1 MTISFRPPAPLASK
15 PQATLSI
22 RARLL
27 VLALIAVVPLMIDRA
42 RSIDTDR
49 DERIAALSEEAL
61 ALTRQGIEA
70 QKEIVV
76 AAKSVV
82 QVVARAHATLGTR
95 QDNCGRFLA
104 GATSDAPWI
113 TGLSIVGANGR
124 VTCSTVANS
133 IGFDLSERPYFQEA
147 LRTKAFVVGDLAIG
161 RSRGVRLVAAMPA
174 LEEDGGVA
182 SVITAS
188 FELQWIER
196 IGAEAARRPGALML
210 VADDNGTVLAAHP
223 GRDTW
228 LRKRFETNPLLR
240 ELQARDSGIA
250 AVEGIDGVRRVFG
263 FARLPQTSAF
273 VAVGLDEAEMLRRV
287 DSEMRMAYI
296 QFALIG
302 AFVLLGVWVGGEHT
316 IVRPLRT
323 LARMAVH
330 IGHGNL
336 QIRTTRRR
344 WAAEFAPLA
353 GALDAMA
360 HRLTEREEELRVAN
374 AHLEALARHD
384 SLSGLANRRS
394 FDAKLEEEWRE
405 SARQKTPLALIMIDI
420 DHFKMYNDHYG
431 HLAGDAC
438 LRAVGAALARTS
450 EAAIVA
456 RYGGE
461 EFALLFA
468 RTEMNRALDLA
479 EKLRGAIETLALPH
493 LAAPSGRVTISVGVA
508 SLHAATAA
516 TAQTLIEA
524 ADAALYGAKRR
535 GRNAVVGH
543 AALKLLA

>member
-1 MTISFRPPAPLASK
+1 MITFRPPDCSGK

-22 RARLL
+22 RVRLL
-27 VLALIAVVPLMIDRA
+27 LLALIVVGPLMLDRA
-42 RSIDTDR
+42 RSIETDR
-49 DERIAALSEEAL
+49 AERIAALSQEAL
-61 ALTRQGIEA
+61 ALARQGLEA
-70 QKEIVV
+70 QQVVVV
-76 AAKSVV
+76 ATKSVV
-82 QVVARAHATLGTR
+82 QVVARAHATLGLS
-95 QDNCGRFLA
+95 QENCDRFLA
-104 GATSDAPWI
+104 GATSDTPWI
-113 TGLSIVGANGR
+113 IGLSIVGANGR

-133 IGFDLSERPYFQEA
+133 IGFDLSDRPYFQEA
-147 LRTKAFVVGDLAIG
+147 VRTKTFVLGDLANS

-174 LEEDGGVA
+174 LEEDGRIA
-182 SVITAS
+182 SVIAAS
-188 FELQWIER
+188 IDLHWIER
-196 IGAEAARRPGALML
+196 IGADVARRPGALMM
-210 VADDNGTVLAAHP
+210 VGEDNGTVLAAHP

-228 LRKRFETNPLLR
+228 LRKRFESNPLLR
-240 ELQARDSGIA
+240 ELQTRDIGIETVA
-250 AVEGIDGVRRVFG
+250 GIDGMRRVFG

-287 DSEMRMAYI
+287 DAEMRMTYI

-302 AFVLLGVWVGGEHT
+302 VFVLLGVWVGGEHA

-323 LARMAVH
+323 LARMAAH

-344 WAAEFAPLA
+344 WAAEFVPLA

-374 AHLEALARHD
+374 AHLEALARND

-394 FDAKLEEEWRE
+394 FDARLEEEWRE
-405 SARQKTPLALIMIDI
+405 GTRRNTPLALAMIDV
-420 DHFKMYNDHYG
+420 DHFKLYNDHYG

-438 LRAVGAALARTS
+438 LRAVGESLAQTT

-468 RTEMNRALDLA
+468 ATAMERALDLA
-479 EKLRGAIETLALPH
+479 ETLRSRIEALALPH
-493 LAAPSGRVTISVGVA
+493 VIAPSGHVTVSVGVA
-508 SLHAATAA
+508 SLRAANGNS
-516 TAQTLIEA
+516 AQTLIEA
-524 ADAALYGAKRR
+524 ADAALYAAKRR

-543 AALKLLA
+543 AEIHLLASA